1 MNTNSQTP
9 NATNAKKNVNAVPSQ
24 QDQVGQVTSQFA
36 RLGLDQAQA
45 QSQPSYEPQTQE
57 GGKKKKNVAKKATPK
72 KAAPKKGGSIIKDV
86 QNLAVPFGII
96 LAKKG
101 LDKFMKSSKKSVAA
115 EEKSKVSAGQKA
127 AEGGAKKAKKPAT
140 KEAKKTPKKGGAI
153 QLQQEFNKLSQE
165 IESFLSKY

>member
-1 MNTNSQTP
+1 MNTNGQTA
-9 NATNAKKNVNAVPSQ
+9 NATNAKKFVNAVPSQ
-24 QDQVGQVTSQFA
+24 QDQIGQVTSQFA
-36 RLGLDQAQA
+36 KLGLGQAQV
-45 QSQPSYEPQTQE
+45 QPSYEPQAQAQTQE
-57 GGKKKKNVAKKATPK
+57 GGRKKKVAKKT
-72 KAAPKKGGSIIKDV
+72 APKKGGSIIKDV

-101 LDKFMKSSKKSVAA
+101 LDKFMKSSKKSAAA

-127 AEGGAKKAKKPAT
+127 AVGGAKKAKKPAT
-140 KEAKKTPKKGGAI
+140 KDAKKAPKKGGAM